1 MQVLKLFNLSV
12 LSMVLLS
19 ACASGK
25 GSFDLDNV
33 QYNPTNDKTRSG
45 YQDDSSSPRRDTA
58 ETIEALNQPSLGYAV
73 EVPRRNTAH
82 KPTTGTAEDNA
93 RIAITADKVKPINIT
108 LNQVLQHFTGELEKH
123 GKHDD
128 SYDID
133 YSHNNKNLAHQRDLT
148 YVRLGYVLGNRSMEF
163 TNRQGSGS
171 NRTQDIFPGGWAGYV
186 FYQGSSPA
194 VALPTQ
200 TVTYKG
206 YWDFVSDADKNRNTL
221 ADDFTQDNNPANA
234 LPGNA
239 IGATSMD
246 EAVNRRHAG
255 QGIGHSAEFTADF
268 ANKKLSGSLN
278 SNGYIANTGDV
289 QTVKKRYTI
298 TADIK
303 GNRFKGSAMTENK
316 AHSIFGKDAKNL
328 EGGFFGPNAEELAG
342 KFLADD
348 NSLFAVFGGKRD
360 SNLPVDQLQ
369 TSFDAVKI
377 DSGSLKK
384 STLDTFGNAAYLV
397 LDGRQFPL
405 LPEGKTKF
413 ADMKFIETVEREH
426 QGKQYSATVCC
437 NNLDYVKFGNYG
449 EKQTTGGITQIVNG
463 ALFLH
468 GERTPLAAMPTGQV
482 HYRGTWQANFW
493 SKDNR
498 VGSVDAGDAAHA
510 SRSRFDFD
518 FGAKTFTGKLIDN
531 NGTEDRPAFTLS
543 GSIDKNSFTG
553 RAKTDA
559 GGFNI
564 DKGGSGVFVHIDAEV
579 KGAFFGPNG
588 AEIGG
593 TLHSA
598 EDGKDKVGGVFGGKR
613 QVVK

>member
-1 MQVLKLFNLSV
+1 MSSLKLLGISV
-12 LSMVLLS
+12 FSAVLFS

-25 GSFDLDNV
+25 GSFDLDDVNHNATV
-33 QYNPTNDKTRSG
+33 GMVKPT
-45 YQDDSSSPRRDTA
+45 YQDDTSNPRRDTV
-58 ETIEALNQPSLGYAV
+58 EQIKEINQPSLGYAV
-73 EVPRRNTAH
+73 EVPRRNTAP
-82 KPTTGTAEDNA
+82 KPTMGTIEDNA
-93 RIAITADKVKPINIT
+93 QVAITADKVKPINVA
-108 LNQVLQHFTGELEKH
+108 LNQVSQYFTAELEKH
-123 GKHDD
+123 NKHDD

-133 YSHNNKNLAHQRDLT
+133 YSHNNANLAHKRDLT
-148 YVRLGYVLGNRSMEF
+148 YVRLGYVLGNRRMEF
-163 TNRQGSGS
+163 TNRQGLGS
-171 NRTQDIFPGGWAGYV
+171 SLTQDIFPGGWAGYV

-194 VALPTQ
+194 VSLPTQ

-206 YWDFVSDADKNRNTL
+206 YWDFVSDADKNRNIL

-246 EAVNRRHAG
+246 EAVNRRHTG
-255 QGIGHSAEFTADF
+255 KGIGHSAEFTADF

-278 SNGYIANTGDV
+278 SNGYIANADDA
-289 QTVKKRYTI
+289 QTVNKRYNI

-303 GNRFKGSAMTENK
+303 GNRFKGSATAENK
-316 AHSIFGKDAKNL
+316 SHSIFGKDSENL

-342 KFLADD
+342 KFLTDN
-348 NSLFAVFGGKRD
+348 NSLFAVFSGKRD
-360 SNLPVDQLQ
+360 NNLPADQLQ
-369 TSFDAVKI
+369 TLFDAEKI

-384 STLDTFGNAAYLV
+384 NTLDTFGNAAYLV

-426 QGKQYSATVCC
+426 QGKQYSVTVCC
-437 NNLDYVKFGNYG
+437 NNLDYVKFGSYG

-463 ALFLH
+463 ALFLQ
-468 GERTPLAAMPTGQV
+468 GERTPLAAMPTGQA
-482 HYRGTWQANFW
+482 HYRGTWQANFL
-493 SKDNR
+493 SKNNR
-498 VGSVDAGDAAHA
+498 VGSVEAGDAAHA

-518 FGAKTFTGKLIDN
+518 FGSKTFTGKLIDT
-531 NGTEDRPAFTLS
+531 NGSEDKPAFTLS
-543 GSIDKNSFTG
+543 GSIDKNGFTG
-553 RAKTDA
+553 RAKTDVS
-559 GGFNI
+559 GFNI
-564 DKGGSGVFVHIDAEV
+564 DKGGSGVFVHLDAEV